1 MQMLHYVVG
10 GRERIARGSGKGGE
24 TPASDVQGGAQGRAP
39 QMFWRGGRLDGVQFL
54 AARDGGLVNTPL
66 APVPVTQAHLHSGAL
81 TLLSLPGCELSG
93 HTRSFTFK
101 VEEED
106 DAEHMLALTMVRG
119 VEGGWW

>member
-1 MQMLHYVVG
+1 
-10 GRERIARGSGKGGE
+10 
-24 TPASDVQGGAQGRAP
+24 
-39 QMFWRGGRLDGVQFL
+39 MFWRGGRLDGVQFL
-54 AARDGGLVNTPL
+54 AARDGGLVNTPT
-66 APVPVTQAHLHSGAL
+66 APIPVTQAHLHSGTL

-119 VEGGWW
+119 VEGSWW